1 MAKFGANNNTRE
13 AAETQAKN
21 ILKQI
26 SDKHVGTDRNN
37 FDSLVQLAEYAN
49 NHLNCALKD
58 ITQEQAIQF
67 IVDRCA
73 NHAQKTIN
81 KDIAAFQSMFR
92 NANVSS
98 PLSKKEHLIKDKET
112 IKSDLA
118 ANNSSRR
125 YTQRQ
130 IEIASQHQTD
140 KFSLST
146 QIAASSG
153 LRAHELLTLQR
164 IDERSVS
171 ERDKY
176 LEARELKFKG
186 MAGVK
191 YTVKGKGGLIRE
203 VIIPALLAERLEEH
217 RLEKTLSII
226 DREIKYD
233 TKYDIPGGQRWS
245 NSFTKAA
252 KRSLGW
258 TNGAHGLRHTY
269 TQERMSELQKTER
282 YETALAVVSQEL
294 GHFRPDITLVYLR

>member
-13 AAETQAKN
+13 SAETQAKN

-26 SDKHVGTDRNN
+26 SEKHIGTDRNN
-37 FDSLVQLAEYAN
+37 FDSLVKLAEYAN
-49 NHLNCALKD
+49 SQLNCSLKD
-58 ITQEQAIQF
+58 VTQEQALQYLSDRS
-67 IVDRCA
+67 VD
-73 NHAQKTIN
+73 HSQSSLN
-81 KDIAAFQSMFR
+81 KDTLAFQRMFQG
-92 NANVSS
+92 AKVSD
-98 PLSKKEHLIKDKET
+98 PLSKNEHLLK
-112 IKSDLA
+112 IKSEIEQ
-118 ANNSSRR
+118 NNASRC

-130 IEIASQHQTD
+130 VEIVYQHQTD

-186 MAGVK
+186 LKGEK

-203 VIIPALLAERLEEH
+203 VVIPIYLAERLEQH
-217 RLEKTLSII
+217 RLEQPQRII
-226 DREIKYD
+226 DREINYE
-233 TKYDIPGGQRWS
+233 TRYDIPGGQRWS

-252 KRSLGW
+252 ERSLGW
-258 TNGAHGLRHTY
+258 TTGAHGLRHTY
-269 TQERMSELQKTER
+269 AQERMSELQNTEK
-282 YETALAVVSQEL
+282 YEIALAIVSQEL